1 MFHLHCC
8 SPIAF
13 FRAMT
18 PLEVQAAQTLSVA
31 VIVFAF
37 LWVVLVCVGR
47 GRAGKTLSN
56 GGWRGQQQQQ
66 RYGMSSPRTGH
77 GTALIV
83 VGSVATLDGGRS
95 RRQRRRRTTRSP
107 PWQPP
112 QERSRQ
118 IESHVGV
125 ADVNV
130 VRDDDVP
137 DCGSCSGTSEQT
149 WRLPGGCGYPLP
161 ICFLRVVTGQCFA
174 GVIRRVVSLRSTALW
189 LCTIF
194 PILTLAKVRDF
205 YTIQSDPRL

>member
-1 MFHLHCC
+1 LAPHRCLAPARKGGGGGRRRGQGLFHLHCC

-13 FRAMT
+13 FGAMT

-83 VGSVATLDGGRS
+83 VGSVATLDGGQLRQQ
-95 RRQRRRRTTRSP
+95 RRQRTTGSP
-107 PWQPP
+107 LG
-112 QERSRQ
+112 SR
-118 IESHVGV
+118 HMRGVGDSNPML
-125 ADVNV
+125 A
-130 VRDDDVP
+130 
-137 DCGSCSGTSEQT
+137 
-149 WRLPGGCGYPLP
+149 
-161 ICFLRVVTGQCFA
+161 
-174 GVIRRVVSLRSTALW
+174 SLT
-189 LCTIF
+189 
-194 PILTLAKVRDF
+194 
-205 YTIQSDPRL
+205 